1 MGFHDI
7 IGHSI
12 TNFARERGI
21 TTITCYETLKAILS
35 NEWVNV
41 CRDKE
46 FNDNAM
52 FWYAIMQYDFL
63 RNANNDMN

>member
-1 MGFHDI
+1 MGFQDI
-7 IGHSI
+7 IGHRI
-12 TNFARERGI
+12 TDFARERGI
-21 TTITCYETLKAILS
+21 TTITCYETLKTVLS

>member
-7 IGHSI
+7 VGHRI
-12 TNFARERGI
+12 TDFARERGI
-21 TTITCYETLKAILS
+21 TTITCYETLKAIMA

-41 CRDKE
+41 CMNRK
-46 FNDNAM
+46 FNDNAIL
-52 FWYAIMQYDFL
+52 WYAIMQYDFL